1 MEKNIRQY
9 QDDDEIVIDFRELFY
24 EFKRRIWWILLSAVL
39 GTGVAGAYS
48 YYVLTPQF
56 TSEAKIYVLSKET
69 TLTSLADLQMGT
81 QLTQDYKDLIGSRPV
96 MQEVINTLGLDI
108 TYKQLAAKLKLEN
121 PKDTRI
127 LYLTVT
133 DPDPYMAKAI
143 VDGIAN
149 AASDYIGEIMEMTPP
164 KLIEDGMVATVKT
177 SPNVKKNA
185 AVGGIVMLFL
195 ACGIITLAVIMNDT
209 IRTEDD
215 VFKYLE
221 LPVLAVVPERKDSK
235 EDKSSSRNGILGRK
249 KKVPKKHTSRKKAE
263 LSRKVLEEKKQTGKT
278 EQRIQTGKTE
288 QRIQTEKME
297 QRIQTEKTEQGA
309 QTAITKD
316 KTETN
321 KENR

>member
-1 MEKNIRQY
+1 
-9 QDDDEIVIDFRELFY
+9 
-24 EFKRRIWWILLSAVL
+24 
-39 GTGVAGAYS
+39 
-48 YYVLTPQF
+48 
-56 TSEAKIYVLSKET
+56 
-69 TLTSLADLQMGT
+69 
-81 QLTQDYKDLIGSRPV
+81 
-96 MQEVINTLGLDI
+96 
-108 TYKQLAAKLKLEN
+108 
-121 PKDTRI
+121 
-127 LYLTVT
+127 
-133 DPDPYMAKAI
+133 
-143 VDGIAN
+143 
-149 AASDYIGEIMEMTPP
+149 
-164 KLIEDGMVATVKT
+164 
-177 SPNVKKNA
+177 
-185 AVGGIVMLFL
+185 MLFL

-278 EQRIQTGKTE
+278 EQRIQT
-288 QRIQTEKME
+288 EKME

>member
-1 MEKNIRQY
+1 
-9 QDDDEIVIDFRELFY
+9 
-24 EFKRRIWWILLSAVL
+24 
-39 GTGVAGAYS
+39 
-48 YYVLTPQF
+48 
-56 TSEAKIYVLSKET
+56 
-69 TLTSLADLQMGT
+69 
-81 QLTQDYKDLIGSRPV
+81 
-96 MQEVINTLGLDI
+96 MQEVINTLGLDL

-185 AVGGIVMLFL
+185 AVGGIAMLFL
-195 ACGIITLAVIMNDT
+195 ACGIITLSVIMNDT

-215 VFKYLE
+215 ALRYLE

-235 EDKSSSRNGILGRK
+235 EDKSSYRKGILGRK
-249 KKVPKKHTSRKKAE
+249 KKVPQKHTSRKKAE
-263 LSRKVLEEKKQTGKT
+263 LSRKVLEEKRQTGKT
-278 EQRIQTGKTE
+278 EQRL
-288 QRIQTEKME
+288 QTEKME
-297 QRIQTEKTEQGA
+297 QGA
-309 QTAITKD
+309 QTASAKD